1 MKRVIDGK
9 TYNTDTATTVA
20 RWNYVDHDGYD
31 TEATLFQTKGGAF
44 FAVHVWE
51 VTVSDA
57 IGCRETKLKTYVE
70 VLSRDDVEKRKT
82 TEDFEVL
89 NEEALGELPPEA
101 AEEEEK
107 GATIFVRVPEALKA
121 VAEAAARK
129 ADLSLNS
136 WVMRCI
142 ENCSR
147 ASI

>member
-1 MKRVIDGK
+1 M
-9 TYNTDTATTVA
+9 
-20 RWNYVDHDGYD
+20 
-31 TEATLFQTKGGAF
+31 
-44 FAVHVWE
+44 
-51 VTVSDA
+51 
-57 IGCRETKLKTYVE
+57 
-70 VLSRDDVEKRKT
+70 SRADIEKRKT